1 MKEITTTMLGASGVG
16 KTTLLTSMYEQL
28 EKISKE
34 VKLKLEPDKETKAI
48 LDENSAKLKSMADEL
63 KAEERK
69 KGISGTSAPAGPE
82 SLPKFTFN
90 INEAG
95 SKTKLRLLFRDYP
108 GGYVSPTDPV
118 GRDFVKKLLRESA
131 AVIIAIDTPAM
142 VEPTIIQGDKWRL
155 TGQSGR
161 WHEARNQPDDILK
174 IFEAAYYKL
183 KEPKL
188 VILAPIKCETYV
200 QSEESANQLLGCI
213 KEKYAPLLEFLKH
226 PSRAENIAVVTA
238 PVQTVGCM
246 FFSRITIEDFNKPR
260 FWFRKRNTEATY
272 APKDNDELLRYLLS
286 FLFRLHNDDLLV
298 ERSEI
303 VSFLRHVLKHETV
316 FKQAVKE
323 FAENRKTTGGFAILQ
338 GEQWLNI

>member
-1 MKEITTTMLGASGVG
+1 MKEIITTMLGASGVG

-28 EKISKE
+28 EEISQE
-34 VKLKLEPDKETKAI
+34 VNLKLEADTETEG
-48 LDENSAKLKSMADEL
+48 LLNENLEKLKSLADEL

-142 VEPTIIQGDKWRL
+142 VEPTVIKGEKWQIK
-155 TGQSGR
+155 GSSGM
-161 WHEARNQPDDILK
+161 WHEARNKPNDILK
-174 IFEAAYYKL
+174 IFEDAYYNL
-183 KEPKL
+183 NEPKL
-188 VILAPIKCETYV
+188 VILAPVKCETYV

-213 KEKYAPLLEFLKH
+213 KEKYAPLLEFLENR
-226 PSRAENIAVVTA
+226 SRAENIAVVTA

-246 FFSRITIEDFNKPR
+246 FFSRITIESDNTR
-260 FWFRKRNTEATY
+260 FWFRKRNTDAIY
-272 APKDNDELLRYLLS
+272 APKDNDHLLRYFFS
-286 FLFRLHNDDLLV
+286 FLFKVHNDKKLV

-303 VSFLRHVLKHETV
+303 LFFIRQLVKHNTV
-316 FKQAVKE
+316 FHKAVKE
-323 FAENRKTTGGFAILQ
+323 FAKNRKTTGGFAILQ
-338 GEQWLNI
+338 GEHLLNI